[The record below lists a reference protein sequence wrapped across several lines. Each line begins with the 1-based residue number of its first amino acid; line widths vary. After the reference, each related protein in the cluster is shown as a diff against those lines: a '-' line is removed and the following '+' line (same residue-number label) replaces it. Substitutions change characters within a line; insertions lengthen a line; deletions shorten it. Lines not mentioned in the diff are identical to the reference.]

1 MTISHRD
8 ATQEAPNKT
17 GAPRSKAV
25 DAGAGPRTFPV
36 GPAVGSVH
44 ICLPRLVHCS
54 GCGGTYSS
62 PRHMKGS
69 KHKACKAS
77 PAGRFGMAALRYVTA
92 EEMRAIW
99 KQEGEG
105 CKA

>member
-17 GAPRSKAV
+17 SAPRKMDV
-25 DAGAGPRTFPV
+25 YGGAGPRTFPG
-36 GPAVGSVH
+36 GPSDGSVH
-44 ICLPRLVHCS
+44 ICPPRKLHCS

-69 KHKACKAS
+69 YHRACKAS
-77 PAGRFGMAALRYVTA
+77 PAGRFNMPAWRSTPEAP
-92 EEMRAIW
+92 
-99 KQEGEG
+99 
-105 CKA
+105 